1 MKPEIEYKLLKK
13 YYPNG
18 IHLSQGVYFD
28 IDFNGDEFVLDFNN
42 PNDTSYSKSA
52 INGYVTE
59 KLSEFYDVIG
69 GDLKAKEVAS
79 KFILKNINN
88 LYLSDKIKKEIKTKL
103 KEVDDL
109 SFKYHES
116 TSVSWE
122 YGNLIVEHID
132 FQLNERSDREGLLL
146 FNNVNVL
153 TAFKEGEE
161 TSVYTGIKL
170 YKHEQMKDKYG
181 ESDDNYYEIDQ
192 IMNDYPLLCDSDWQ
206 VFSTH
211 TIFENE

>member
-1 MKPEIEYKLLKK
+1 MEPEVEYKLLKK
-13 YYPNG
+13 YYRNG
-18 IHLSQGVYFD
+18 IQLPQGVYFD
-28 IDFNGDEFVLDFNN
+28 LGFNGDELVLSFNN
-42 PNDTSYSKSA
+42 PNDVSYSKSA
-52 INGYVTE
+52 VNGYVSE
-59 KLSEFYDVIG
+59 NLSEFYRVIG
-69 GDLKAKEVAS
+69 TDMGFKELQS
-79 KFILKNINN
+79 KFIMKNINN

-116 TSVSWE
+116 TSVNWE

-132 FQLNERSDREGLLL
+132 FQLNERSDREGLML

-170 YKHEQMKDKYG
+170 YKHEQMKNRYD
-181 ESDDNYYEIDQ
+181 ESEENYSEIDQ
-192 IMNDYPLLCDSDWQ
+192 IMSDYPLLCDSNWQ

>member
-1 MKPEIEYKLLKK
+1 MEPEVEYKLLKK
-13 YYPNG
+13 YYSNG
-18 IHLSQGVYFD
+18 IKLPQGVYFD
-28 IDFNGDEFVLDFNN
+28 IGFNGDEFIFYFNN
-42 PNDTSYSKSA
+42 PNDTSYSKSGV
-52 INGYVTE
+52 NGYVSE
-59 KLSEFYDVIG
+59 NLSEFYSVIG
-69 GDLKAKEVAS
+69 IDMGFKDVQS
-79 KFILKNINN
+79 KFIMKNIENI
-88 LYLSDKIKKEIKTKL
+88 YLNDKIKKEIKTKL
-103 KEVDDL
+103 KEIDDL

-116 TSVSWE
+116 TSVNWE

-132 FQLNERSDREGLLL
+132 FHINERSDKEGLML

-170 YKHEQMKDKYG
+170 YKHEQMKDRYG
-181 ESDDNYYEIDQ
+181 ESEDNYSEIDQ